1 MKVIGLD
8 VGNGSIAMYIRG
20 EDGTVVTDTYSSVY
34 GTYYR
39 DTQNVSLNQ
48 AKKPKDG
55 EQAKA
60 ADVFTFEKRD
70 YVLGYEN
77 VGAIGS
83 TPISAYDREE
93 RIGRRE
99 FQTLSKLALL
109 DAATKDGSTGII
121 EVVLGFGTPAED
133 YRDRIIGELKRWFA
147 EPIVGLKNGQ
157 QVVVMVK
164 YLEIV
169 SQPIAVLMDAY
180 YLDNEGISTDES
192 LQESDVLVID
202 SGSGTLDMSEFHG
215 TTLMKQVS
223 EPVGMNDVYA
233 YVIREIEK
241 KEPKARVDAYDL
253 ESQLRL
259 QDGQTEFKYE
269 YGRLSIDVTDMLKM
283 GMDLTWERMVGAVT
297 RRFPDRLKFHRVLLA
312 GGTGEA
318 FESYYTAWMSNIEL
332 LEDPQLAI
340 SRGLGKYVLASSQEP
355 IENG

>member
-8 VGNGSIAMYIRG
+8 VGNGSIAMYIRS
-20 EDGTVVTDTYSSVY
+20 EDGVVVTDTYSSVY
-34 GTYYR
+34 GAYYR
-39 DTQNVSLNQ
+39 DTQDVSLNQ
-48 AKKPKDG
+48 TKVSKGARAKTV
-55 EQAKA
+55 
-60 ADVFTFEKRD
+60 DVFTFEKRD

-77 VGAIGS
+77 VDAIGS
-83 TPISAYDREE
+83 TPISAYDREQ

-109 DAATKDGSTGII
+109 DAATKDGNTGII

-133 YRDRIIGELKRWFA
+133 YRDEIIAELKRWFG
-147 EPIVGLKNGQ
+147 EPVVGSKNGQ

-180 YLDNEGISTDES
+180 LDNDGFNTDES

-259 QDGQTEFKYE
+259 QDGQPEFKYK
-269 YGRLSIDVTDMLKM
+269 YGRLSIDVTDMRKM
-283 GMDLTWERMVGAVT
+283 GMDFTWERMVGAVT

-318 FESYYTAWMSNIEL
+318 FQSYFKDWMSNIEL

-355 IENG
+355 VENV